1 MSKFVLGLIA
11 VVLSTHV
18 TAQSET
24 VTEELEV
31 AINQLLEETGA
42 LEMGEQMAEVFV
54 AQMSETLRQ
63 SRPDLPPVA
72 FEIIREETMIVVR
85 EEMERGSFQSMIVP
99 IYAQFFTLEEIEEM
113 LVFYRSPVGKKSVEV
128 MPSLTQQSMQAGE
141 RWGMLVGPT
150 IGTRITERLAA
161 EGIELE

>member
-1 MSKFVLGLIA
+1 
-11 VVLSTHV
+11 
-18 TAQSET
+18 
-24 VTEELEV
+24 
-31 AINQLLEETGA
+31 
-42 LEMGEQMAEVFV
+42 
-54 AQMSETLRQ
+54 
-63 SRPDLPPVA
+63 
-72 FEIIREETMIVVR
+72 
-85 EEMERGSFQSMIVP
+85 MIVP

-141 RWGMLVGPT
+141 RWGMLVGPA